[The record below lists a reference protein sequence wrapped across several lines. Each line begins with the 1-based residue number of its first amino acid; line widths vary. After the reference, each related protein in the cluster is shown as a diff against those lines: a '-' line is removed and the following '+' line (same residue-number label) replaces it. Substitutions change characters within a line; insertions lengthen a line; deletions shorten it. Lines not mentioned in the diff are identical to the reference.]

1 MRQSV
6 PEARRS
12 RSGQVA
18 SLTGQSL
25 GGGELAGRHAAE
37 LVARGDVEL
46 QEDLAQVVL
55 HGTGAD
61 EQLSADL
68 GVGETF
74 LGEPSD
80 LRLLR
85 REDAARLFGALSRRL
100 SRGEKLATGTLREA
114 LGADLAEHLVGRSE
128 LLPSVHSPVLA
139 PQPFA
144 VQEPGAAEVDDA
156 TSARQPVDGLPVER
170 LGGSSVAEQRA
181 RAGLDAERPIGAARL
196 RAPAQA

>member
-12 RSGQVA
+12 RIGQVA

-85 REDAARLFGALSRRL
+85 REDAARLFGALSRGL

-128 LLPSVHSPVLA
+128 LLPSVHAPVLA
-139 PQPFA
+139 AQPFA
-144 VQEPGAAEVDDA
+144 VQEAGAGEVDDA
-156 TSARQPVDGLPVER
+156 TGARQPVDGLPIER
-170 LGGSSVAEQRA
+170 LRGPSVPWPRA
-181 RAGLDAERPIGAARL
+181 RARPQVERPNRGPPP
-196 RAPAQA
+196 RAPPH